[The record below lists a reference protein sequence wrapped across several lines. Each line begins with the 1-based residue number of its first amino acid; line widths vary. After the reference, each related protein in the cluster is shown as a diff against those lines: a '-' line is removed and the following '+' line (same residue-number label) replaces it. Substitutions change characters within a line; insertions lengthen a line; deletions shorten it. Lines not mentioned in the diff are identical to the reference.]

1 VSRILALLIM
11 MTSSAAFAE
20 QLPVPPLPPDN
31 PPLEQS
37 APVPDPD
44 ARAPLVSASEQAQV
58 AVKFYR
64 FNPPNPSLGFAPG
77 SRYQTSEDRKPIQ
90 TPGFSVSVPVQ

>member
-1 VSRILALLIM
+1 VSRILVILIM
-11 MTSSAAFAE
+11 MAGSAAFADP
-20 QLPVPPLPPDN
+20 LPVPPLPPDN

-37 APVPDPD
+37 APVPNPD
-44 ARAPLVSASEQAQV
+44 ARAPLIPTSEHAQV
-58 AVKFYR
+58 AVGFYR
-64 FNPPNPSLGFAPG
+64 FNPPNPSMGFAPG